1 MTIASLFTRTP
12 KITPDE
18 MAQIEGTRMKIHTNE
33 RANIIFRRMKEDINW
48 AQMGHNE
55 LHKSL
60 DRVNKAQNIRTI
72 LEDVYE
78 KIRNPTISEEDNQ
91 RNVEY
96 LDSLLK
102 EGKMNR
108 KNYDNSLKLSAKD
121 IVYDAPCP
129 CGSAKDFLNCHL

>member
-1 MTIASLFTRTP
+1 
-12 KITPDE
+12 
-18 MAQIEGTRMKIHTNE
+18 
-33 RANIIFRRMKEDINW
+33 
-48 AQMGHNE
+48 MGHNE

>member
-33 RANIIFRRMKEDINW
+33 RANIIFRRMREDIYW